1 MRLFN
6 LLKTALTKLGLIDDF
21 VVERGTSGIWT
32 WKKWYSGDVEC
43 WGIQSNSISFT
54 VPSGISNMGYSSITV
69 TLPQDLFITVKQ
81 VIPTQKD
88 VSGTQYTL
96 YGTPY
101 AITTTSFKNNVMRL
115 FNTMTAVFSYK
126 VIGTWK

>member
-1 MRLFN
+1 
-6 LLKTALTKLGLIDDF
+6 
-21 VVERGTSGIWT
+21 
-32 WKKWYSGDVEC
+32 
-43 WGIQSNSISFT
+43 
-54 VPSGISNMGYSSITV
+54 MGYSSITV

-115 FNTMTAVFSYK
+115 FNTNAMTAVFSYK